1 MTVSVTSGLKDTG
14 GPRRSPGACC
24 QLIYLNECTL
34 IALKSTSG
42 LHMYTHTQH
51 CGNNY
56 CRTKSPWTNMKASRQ
71 GLKEEDPRAAPDMP
85 LQGPSPLCCQ
95 QKPQQC
101 VVLGARAS
109 PLPCVWRVL
118 ATPLTQ
124 VHCLC
129 WDKMWGIGVPSV
141 LFLPQIRNTRL
152 MIRKHQT
159 VANKK
164 AFHKIP
170 NTRWTSLTDSETV
183 QVPRSIAK
191 GFLLTLYTFYSKR
204 RQEWGSRIYSS
215 VEGWQPLP
223 HC

>member
-1 MTVSVTSGLKDTG
+1 MQKPMTVSVTSGLKDTG

-129 WDKMWGIGVPSV
+129 
-141 LFLPQIRNTRL
+141 
-152 MIRKHQT
+152 
-159 VANKK
+159 
-164 AFHKIP
+164 
-170 NTRWTSLTDSETV
+170 
-183 QVPRSIAK
+183 
-191 GFLLTLYTFYSKR
+191 
-204 RQEWGSRIYSS
+204 
-215 VEGWQPLP
+215 
-223 HC
+223 